1 MESKFQQRTPQ
12 KAGTDRRNLTG
23 IPTQMKLDFEQRSG
37 MSFDDVRVHY
47 NSEKPAQFH
56 ALAYTQGAQIYI
68 GPGQERSL
76 SHELGHV
83 IQQKAGRVRPTRWVC
98 GQPVNDQP
106 ELEREADRAPVQCMA
121 APALRGVIQMVD
133 VPVLPSQRGNNCGYH
148 ALARAMCSI
157 YPCPSQ
163 FDVKTLEIELTT
175 YAIQHGYS
183 VIGEAFDP
191 YILATVGR
199 NYCEKGNFPIEFFVL
214 DFSKS
219 TNKKAEK
226 AIATKLEK
234 DESVFLMPYFSDE
247 NWGPGVNTNEENA
260 HWCVIKK
267 GDIKGQAKLYEG
279 NKRGSTYI
287 KDSAIHMQEALNVT
301 LKQLIAS
308 NMSIKDIFQWD
319 VFWNK
324 EIQDPYLKTLW
335 LEEINSMEAAVNA
348 ARKAFFKPEDLDK
361 RVECVMSR
369 ISGVSEQSPYSDPNN
384 TDNHIQ
390 KVHLA
395 GHAIE
400 VTRKPG

>member
-1 MESKFQQRTPQ
+1 MESEFQQRTPQ
-12 KAGTDRRNLTG
+12 KAGTDRPNLTG

-56 ALAYTQGAQIYI
+56 ALAYTQGTQIYI

-121 APALRGVIQMVD
+121 APALQGVIQMVD
-133 VPVLPSQRGNNCGYH
+133 VPDLPRQRGNNCGYH
-148 ALARAMCSI
+148 ALARAICSI
-157 YPCPSQ
+157 YPFPSQ
-163 FDVKTLEIELTT
+163 FDVKNLEIELTT

-191 YILATVGR
+191 YILATVGE
-199 NYCEKGNFPIEFFVL
+199 NYCRNKFPIVFSVL
-214 DFSKS
+214 DFDKS
-219 TNKKAEK
+219 SEEYTEAYIEH
-226 AIATKLEK
+226 KLK
-234 DESVFLMPYFSDE
+234 GDKSVFLVPYFRDM
-247 NWGPGVNTNEENA
+247 NWGPGVNTDKENA

-267 GDIKGQAKLYEG
+267 GDEKGQAKLYEG
-279 NKRGSTYI
+279 NERGSTWI
-287 KDSAIHMQEALNVT
+287 NGTGKALDVS
-301 LKQLIAS
+301 LRQLIAS
-308 NMSIKDIFQWD
+308 NMSIKDIFHWD
-319 VFWNK
+319 AFWNK
-324 EIQDPYLKTLW
+324 EIQDPYLKIKW
-335 LEEINSMEAAVNA
+335 LERMNSMEAAVNA

-361 RVECVMSR
+361 RVECVMGK
-369 ISGVSEQSPYSDPNN
+369 ISGVSKQSPYSDPND
-384 TDNHIQ
+384 TGNHIQ

-400 VTRKPG
+400 VTLLGNL